1 MYETQISRGMDLLD
15 GDVPN
20 WLDNV
25 DENKLRMSS
34 CFACTLGQLFTSFQ
48 RGLYHLGI
56 REPSEYGFTIPYE
69 SASPGTEELY
79 FQRLTEEWQ
88 EAIRNRRGI
97 ERLMS
102 DIEMSRYE
110 QVLN

>member
-1 MYETQISRGMDLLD
+1 MYETQIARGMDLLD
-15 GDVPN
+15 NYNPDWINV
-20 WLDNV
+20 V
-25 DENKLRMSS
+25 DENKLKMSS

-79 FQRLTEEWQ
+79 FQRLTEEWKA
-88 EAIRNRRGI
+88 AIRNRRGI
-97 ERLMS
+97 ERLMT
-102 DIEMSRYE
+102 DIEMSKYE

>member
-15 GDVPN
+15 GEKPD
-20 WLDNV
+20 WIDDV
-25 DENKLRMSS
+25 DENKLRMTS
-34 CFACTLGQLFTSFQ
+34 CFACVLGQLYKHFN
-48 RGLYHLGI
+48 RGLFHLGI
-56 REPSEYGFTIPYE
+56 REPSYYGFTIPYE

-88 EAIRNRRGI
+88 AAIRNRRGI

-102 DIEMSRYE
+102 DIEMNQYE